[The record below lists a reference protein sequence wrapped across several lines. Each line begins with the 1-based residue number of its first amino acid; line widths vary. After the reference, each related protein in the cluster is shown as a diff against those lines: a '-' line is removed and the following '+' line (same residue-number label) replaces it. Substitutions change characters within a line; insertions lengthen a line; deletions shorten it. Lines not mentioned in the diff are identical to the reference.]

1 MPYRELPARPNLE
14 HFKKQAKL
22 LQREM
27 LRAEATAI
35 DRFRE
40 ARVSVAMAAPKLA
53 DALHVIAREYGFDN
67 WAKLKAHVGSLSE
80 DPMEALTA
88 AVQANDASLLR
99 QVLER
104 YPVLKTKLDES
115 LPNYGFD
122 EPAIV
127 SAVQKNNRDMVEALL
142 DAGANINARTRWW
155 AGSFGVLDFSS
166 PELTPYLLERG
177 AVVDVHAAAR
187 LGMFDRLKEL
197 IEADPTLVHVRG
209 GDGQTPLHFASSIEI
224 AGYLLDRGAEI
235 DARDVDH
242 ESTAAQYMA
251 GCRPRRPE
259 VARYLISRG
268 AQTDILMAAA
278 VGDLE
283 LVRQYLDED
292 PASVRVSVSEK
303 DFPKRDPR
311 SGGSIYIY
319 SFGWSKTPHMLAR
332 EFGHEEVFRL
342 LMQRSPLGLRF
353 AQACE
358 VGDEALAKELLAKH
372 PDVVRTLSAR
382 ASRRIISAAMR
393 NNTRAVRMMLS
404 AGWPA
409 DVRGEYDQSPLHWAS
424 WHGNVEVVRDLLARD
439 APVEV
444 LEQQYKFTPL
454 GWALHGSEH
463 SWHRETGDYLHTV
476 EALLMAGAKLTAN
489 VDDLKASE
497 EVLEVL
503 RRHRGQDRR
512 SAFDMG

>member
-14 HFKKQAKL
+14 HLKKQARL

-27 LRAEATAI
+27 LRDEAIAI

-40 ARVSVAMAAPKLA
+40 AKVTVATAAPKLA

-80 DPMEALTA
+80 DPMEAMTA
-88 AVQANDASLLR
+88 AIRANDASLLR

-104 YPVLKTKLDES
+104 YPVLRSRLEES

-122 EPAIV
+122 EPALI
-127 SAVQKNNRDMVEALL
+127 SAVHKDNREMVEALL
-142 DAGANINARTRWW
+142 DAGANVNARTKWW
-155 AGSFGVLDFSS
+155 AGGFGVLDFSR
-166 PELTPYLLERG
+166 PELTGYLLERG
-177 AVVDVHAAAR
+177 ATVDVHSASR

-197 IEADPTLVHVRG
+197 IEADTTLVHARG
-209 GDGQTPLHFASSIEI
+209 GDGQTPLHFASSVEI
-224 AGYLLDRGAEI
+224 AGYLLDHGAEI

-251 GCRPRRPE
+251 GFRPQRSG

-268 AQTDILMAAA
+268 AETDILMASA

-292 PASVRVSVSEK
+292 PDSVRVSVSEK
-303 DFPKRDPR
+303 DFPKSDPR
-311 SGGSIYIY
+311 SGGSIYIF
-319 SFGWSKTPHMLAR
+319 SFGWGKTPHMLAH

-358 VGDEALAKELLAKH
+358 VGDEAMAKELLETH
-372 PDVVRTLSAR
+372 PDLAQRLSAR
-382 ASRRIISAAMR
+382 ASRRIIGTAMR
-393 NNTRAVRMMLS
+393 NNTRAVRMMLG

-409 DVRGEYDQSPLHWAS
+409 DVRGEYDQTPLHWAA
-424 WHGNVEVVRDLLARD
+424 WHGNIEVVRDLLAHN
-439 APVEV
+439 APLEV
-444 LEQQYKFTPL
+444 VEQQYKFTPL
-454 GWALHGSEH
+454 GWALHGSEN
-463 SWHRETGDYLHTV
+463 SWHRETGDYPKTAQ
-476 EALLMAGAKLTAN
+476 ALLTAGAKLTGN
-489 VDDLKASE
+489 LDNLKASE

-503 RRHRGQDRR
+503 RRHRGIDDRR
-512 SAFDMG
+512 SQGDR